1 MQKFYN
7 RIYLILTMEPKDLGK
22 LYFECVATLFFLALY
37 NLIGFYFNLPR
48 VIHYP
53 AIAIGAGIVTAV
65 FAYFYFNRLPV
76 DWELLEAQEN
86 EVPVSEETKEEPKDM
101 APVPEEPSNEGIQM
115 VEEEE
120 EVFSFTDT
128 LTEVYNKGTAKD
140 LAHIAVHGTQMKVE
154 NIR

>member
-7 RIYLILTMEPKDLGK
+7 RIYLVLTMEPRELGK
-22 LYFECVATLFFLALY
+22 LYFECVAVLFFLALY
-37 NLIGFYFNLPR
+37 NLIGFYFDLPR

-53 AIAIGAGIVTAV
+53 PIVIATIIVSAV
-65 FAYFYFNRLPV
+65 FAYFYFNRLPI

-86 EVPVSEETKEEPKDM
+86 EVPVEKETKEQPQEV
-101 APVPEEPSNEGIQM
+101 APVLDEPSNEGIQL
-115 VEEEE
+115 VEAEEEL
-120 EVFSFTDT
+120 FSFTDT